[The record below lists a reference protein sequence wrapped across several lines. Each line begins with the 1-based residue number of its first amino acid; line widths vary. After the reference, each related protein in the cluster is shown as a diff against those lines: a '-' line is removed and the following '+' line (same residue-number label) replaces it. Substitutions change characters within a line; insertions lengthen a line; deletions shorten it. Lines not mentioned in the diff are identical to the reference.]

1 MYVSTAKD
9 YTGTKNN
16 QKKISRRIADFVENL
31 PATATE
37 GLPRELPLFVGMPVF
52 VTRNLH
58 TELGITNGATGRI
71 ASIHYRAENVI
82 QGTDSGLHR
91 IEHSPEYIIV
101 EMDHVSMRRLEGLP
115 PNHVPIFP
123 RTRSVCVKMPRMKKK
138 TSFSRCQFPIVPKFS
153 CTSHKS
159 QGQTLPKAIVDLT
172 PTGRHVGVEFAY
184 VPLSRVRTLSDLML
198 LRPID
203 RSILRIRVNEACA
216 VMMEEFKDR
225 DICKD
230 M

>member
-1 MYVSTAKD
+1 
-9 YTGTKNN
+9 
-16 QKKISRRIADFVENL
+16 
-31 PATATE
+31 
-37 GLPRELPLFVGMPVF
+37 
-52 VTRNLH
+52 
-58 TELGITNGATGRI
+58 
-71 ASIHYRAENVI
+71 
-82 QGTDSGLHR
+82 
-91 IEHSPEYIIV
+91 
-101 EMDHVSMRRLEGLP
+101 MRRLEGLP

-138 TSFSRCQFPIVPKFS
+138 TSFNRCQFPIVPKFS

-184 VPLSRVRTLSDLML
+184 VPLSRVRTMSDLML

-216 VMMEEFKDR
+216 LMMEEFKDR